1 MSLATRCTAC
11 GTIFRVVQ
19 DQLRVSEGWVRCG
32 RCAEVFDAR
41 EQLFDLD
48 REAPP
53 PWPAPSPESEF
64 EPSHDA
70 PAFVREQ
77 PAPSRNAPAVMPP
90 APAPAAPAVH
100 ASAHAAP
107 HHAVRRPID
116 VAAERRAAPS
126 PAAAPAYTPS
136 PAPAYEPAPPAP
148 AFAPTHEA
156 FEPPGDGD
164 LHPSRIG
171 AHDHAGER
179 REPFWEPPPDPA
191 LPAAPVDARA
201 DMPEPKGMRFEP
213 EPAPPA
219 IAPPSPAAAPV
230 AQDLGPD
237 VVLSPSLQSAQAAPP
252 EAAGPAPAAK
262 PARKPGFL
270 RRAEGEA
277 RWQRPGVRLALGLG
291 CVLLLGGAAA
301 QLTWHYRDAL
311 STQSPTAREWLA
323 AACSRLGCEL
333 HPWQRLDAF
342 SVESSGLS
350 EAASG
355 NHYKFSLSLRNKS
368 PWELA
373 TPWVELSLNDGNG
386 KVLMKRALRPED
398 FANAQPSTAPNSEQA
413 LQLVF
418 STGRQRVN
426 GYTVEIFY
434 P

>member
-53 PWPAPSPESEF
+53 PWPPVSPESLIDAAPR
-64 EPSHDA
+64 EPFA
-70 PAFVREQ
+70 PTQ
-77 PAPSRNAPAVMPP
+77 PP
-90 APAPAAPAVH
+90 APAARLSPATQ
-100 ASAHAAP
+100 AATLP
-107 HHAVRRPID
+107 P
-116 VAAERRAAPS
+116 APS
-126 PAAAPAYTPS
+126 PAPPPAGSRTLARETPLMPS
-136 PAPAYEPAPPAP
+136 PAMPAAGASTSTLGTGLRDDDGLPAP
-148 AFAPTHEA
+148 AWSAAGER
-156 FEPPGDGD
+156 PGD
-164 LHPSRIG
+164 
-171 AHDHAGER
+171 R
-179 REPFWEPPPDPA
+179 REPFWEPAPA
-191 LPAAPVDARA
+191 PAAAQTAAPAETREEL
-201 DMPEPKGMRFEP
+201 PEPKGMKFEAP
-213 EPAPPA
+213 EPAMQAPAPAHPPITAEPPPA
-219 IAPPSPAAAPV
+219 GGT
-230 AQDLGPD
+230 DLGPD
-237 VVLSPSLQSAQAAPP
+237 VVLSPRLQSAQAQSVAQAPQQ
-252 EAAGPAPAAK
+252 AAAAPS
-262 PARKPGFL
+262 RKPGFL

-291 CVLLLGGAAA
+291 SLLLLLTAAA

-311 STQSPTAREWLA
+311 ATQSPLARQWLGST
-323 AACSRLGCEL
+323 CEKLGCAL
-333 HPWQRLDAF
+333 QPWRRLDAF
-342 SVESSGLS
+342 SVESTGLS

-386 KVLMKRALRPED
+386 KVLLKKALKPED
-398 FANAQPSTAPNSEQA
+398 FANGRPSTGANSEQA